1 MRPGP
6 LQFCHLGSYG
16 MPGVIRRSCSS
27 PVRFAHRAKMLA
39 CYFGFVHVQ
48 VDESRLL
55 NKIKKTDKREKPK
68 YDLRYRQKI
77 NSDDALG
84 AYMRSLE
91 F

>member
-1 MRPGP
+1 
-6 LQFCHLGSYG
+6 
-16 MPGVIRRSCSS
+16 
-27 PVRFAHRAKMLA
+27 MLA
-39 CYFGFVHVQ
+39 CCLGFVHVQ